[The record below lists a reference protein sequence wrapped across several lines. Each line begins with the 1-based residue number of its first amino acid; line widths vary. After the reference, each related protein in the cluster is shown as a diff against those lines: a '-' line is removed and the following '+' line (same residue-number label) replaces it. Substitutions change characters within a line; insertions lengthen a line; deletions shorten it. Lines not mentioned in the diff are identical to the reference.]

1 LRELIQNAADA
12 AAKNV
17 VIRFETLPSKTVAV
31 PNSGDDSDM
40 LKHTLLHHT
49 VYRLVVTND
58 GQPFAE
64 SDWTRLKRI
73 AEGNPDETKIGA
85 FGVGFYSVFAD
96 CEEPFV
102 ISGRKTMAFIWKGN
116 SLFTKTGSLGAEQ
129 NNQDTCFLLN
139 YRSTTAPIPDL
150 MSLCQFLS
158 TSLTFVGLESIQ
170 LYLDNWNILTLSK
183 KSAPGAGAQLPKGIK
198 TKTKEGLMKITGVVH
213 QSTQIDAKWINAVGW
228 SPTKAPQAIPVQDE
242 TESAGPSLRSFF
254 SRLKVGATS
263 VTNAASAKRA
273 AREAEQQ
280 QQVVIAENI
289 CGRSQASVFLR
300 ISTVNIQTSVSAA
313 FSKELERATKKP
325 PPKMTQIAIL
335 TSSHDETTASLSTVS
350 GLTSKKATDIFS
362 SVLPTKNG
370 RIFIGFPTAQTT
382 GLLCHISAPSVIPT
396 VERES
401 IDLNARYVKTWNI
414 EMLRVAGIACRI
426 AYMGE
431 MEELRNRLNA
441 SMTSGNRVALGAV
454 DIDSVTPHAVH
465 VFKQYTALESTP
477 SSQVGRLIEE
487 AFWESSEKATIDVLS
502 TKGVLPSHLV
512 RVISEPLSFL
522 ENIPLI
528 PQALS
533 TEAQDF
539 VGRLYEHGLVTDMT
553 VKDIKQE
560 LESRSL
566 DETQLVDFL
575 KWCAAQIGTGQLD
588 TASVQGFL
596 GSAVATI
603 AGRDTVSEK
612 SLENSGGKIMVLS
625 EIKTFLSGSK
635 IAPDLPMPPHTIP
648 IRFTKGITRHQLEAF
663 GWEELQIVPWF
674 RYLIEGAENNVLLP
688 EHCLTKSPTFAA
700 QALSVLSKAWDSMSQ
715 GSKTT
720 IVELLSSRTVIPT
733 KLGMRRPIEAYFPS
747 VKLFDDLPVIAN
759 LHVNVKD
766 KLLAALGVR
775 KTIELTVVFER
786 LMAQSP
792 KGEQKWSFTDL
803 VHYLVSVKDDIPKQ
817 DIERL
822 RSTAIF
828 PIEEGVGT
836 ERRAGRLYKV
846 SELFEPKDIFRELGL
861 PLLHWPGVF
870 QIAGPEGRFLGM
882 LGLKS
887 QPEVPQLVSIMKRA
901 ATSSNNRLYITTLTY
916 FVDFHHVNAYARFD
930 LSKIKDEKFL
940 PVEGTAFPTLAAP
953 STCYSNERASIMG
966 YPILIAAFRP
976 HAMKF
981 GVVLDPSIQQV
992 ATRVINN
999 APTSLHEAIGMFGY
1013 LAGRL
1018 AEING
1023 QLAEAFSNARIV
1035 PIFTEKN
1042 EKRMIRHVAPK
1053 MCFLGNPEMY
1063 GEILD
1068 FVDFGMEANSFL
1080 LKVGSKHEPSSPELA
1095 RMVIDGPT
1103 KILSMLGDTRYMDL
1117 LRKLAENQSS
1127 IKSDKNLWKDLKQSP
1142 CLLAYKEHAELVGYK
1157 EKEKENLDEYP
1168 LDEEEA
1174 TVRTY
1179 SLRKASD
1186 IIILDSIR
1194 EYMMFRDFISAAPQ
1208 DDTLEKFYHSL
1219 GVPTLTSIVDL
1230 EHRIGNMR
1238 RDQTEAQR
1246 YRKLIIERSR
1256 LFIHEYSQDL
1266 RHDSKWLDK
1275 HLSVTQ
1281 VDSISLSSSLK
1292 GYGIAPYREKKSA
1305 TLNSNGKS
1313 DYTLYITREPEWY
1326 EISTQIARLLLNRPK
1341 QHDTLALEMVLSS
1354 DLRKLRMKGYNVDRI
1369 LRLKAYETRLADEE
1383 KKKRDVEEAKRRDE
1397 EMKRISGHEKNDMKS
1412 LPPPPPY
1419 EAATPT
1425 KSKAP
1430 NPYPETPMPS
1440 MPGGFGSDSPE
1451 DRAMLPRPP
1460 PKGGMMPWG
1469 SSFQDT
1475 FQQIKQGLGGMA
1487 GPAGPRPGHPQI
1499 EGDTGSHGHGGSDQT
1514 PDVDPVQS
1522 ERNIAANLSSAIQAC
1537 RSHNSNSIFSEPRT
1551 TQVAEAQGSYCDT
1564 TPAQDISF
1572 VTTSSNNIKI
1582 FLSNKMKSSTDQF
1595 LTPERSGLEVFST
1608 LLLDLS
1614 SLFNLSPQSIH
1625 IFYDSA
1631 GRTSAFNQNGALFF
1645 NYHYFRTLHKDTW
1658 ETSRGTKIEALAYW
1672 WITLCHELA
1681 HNLVKEH
1688 SARHSFY
1695 AESFAQQFFG
1705 KVMGKALSYN

>member
-31 PNSGDDSDM
+31 PSSGDDSDM

-49 VYRLVVTND
+49 VYRLVVSND
-58 GQPFAE
+58 GAAFAE

-102 ISGRKTMAFIWKGN
+102 ISGRKTMAFIWKEN
-116 SLFTKTGSLGAEQ
+116 SLFTKTGMLGAEQ

-170 LYLDNWNILTLSK
+170 LYLDNWNILTLTK

-198 TKTKEGLMKITGVVH
+198 TKTRDGLMKITDVIH

-228 SPTKAPQAIPVQDE
+228 SPTKALQVVPVQDE
-242 TESAGPSLRSFF
+242 TESTGPSLRSFF
-254 SRLKVGATS
+254 SRLKVGATN

-280 QQVVIAENI
+280 QQVIIAENI

-325 PPKMTQIAIL
+325 PPKTTRIAIL
-335 TSSHDETTASLSTVS
+335 TSSHDETTASLSTIS
-350 GLTSKKATDIFS
+350 GLTSKKAIEIFA

-382 GLLCHISAPSVIPT
+382 GLLCHISAPSIIPT

-401 IDLNARYVKTWNI
+401 IDLNARYVKTWNV

-441 SMTSGNRVALGAV
+441 SMKDGNRVSLGAT
-454 DIDSVTPHAVH
+454 DIDSVTPQAVH

-477 SSQVGRLIEE
+477 SSQVGKLIEE

-566 DETQLVDFL
+566 DEKQLVDFL
-575 KWCAAQIGTGQLD
+575 KWCATQIGSGQLD
-588 TASVQGFL
+588 MPSVQSFL

-603 AGRDTVSEK
+603 TSSDGVSEK
-612 SLENSGGKIMVLS
+612 SLENTGGKIMVLA

-635 IAPDLPMPPHTIP
+635 ISPDLPMPPHTIP
-648 IRFTKGITRHQLEAF
+648 FKFTKGITRAQLEAF

-674 RYLIEGAENNVLLP
+674 RYLIEGDENNALAA
-688 EHCLTKSPTFAA
+688 EHRLTTSPTFAA
-700 QALSVLSKAWDSMSQ
+700 QALSTLSKAWDSMSQ
-715 GSKTT
+715 GSKNT
-720 IVELLSSRTVIPT
+720 IVELLSPRTIIPT

-759 LHVNVKD
+759 LHTNVKD
-766 KLLAALGVR
+766 KVLAALGVR

-803 VHYLVSVKDDIPKQ
+803 VYYLMSVKDDIPKQ

-822 RSTAIF
+822 KSTAIC
-828 PIEEGVGT
+828 PVEEGVGT
-836 ERRAGRLYKV
+836 ERHAGRLYKV

-861 PLLHWPGVF
+861 PILHWPG
-870 QIAGPEGRFLGM
+870 IYRTAGPEGRFLGGT

-901 ATSSNNRLYITTLTY
+901 AASSNNQLYLTALKY
-916 FVDFHHVNAYARFD
+916 FVDFHHANAYTRFD
-930 LSKIKDEKFL
+930 LSKIKDEQFL
-940 PVEGTAFPTLAAP
+940 PVEGTPFPALASP
-953 STCYSNERASIMG
+953 SGCYSNERASIMG
-966 YPILIAAFRP
+966 YPVLISAFRP

-981 GVVLDPSIQQV
+981 GVYPDPPIQQV

-999 APTSLHEAIGMFGY
+999 APKSLHEAIGMFGY

-1023 QLAEAFSNARIV
+1023 QLADAFGNARIV
-1035 PIFTEKN
+1035 PIFTDKN
-1042 EKRMIRHVAPK
+1042 EKRMVRHVAPK
-1053 MCFLGNPEMY
+1053 MCFLGNSEMY

-1095 RMVIDGPT
+1095 RLVIDGPT
-1103 KILSMLGDTRYMDL
+1103 KILSMLGDTRYLDL

-1142 CLLAYKEHAELVGYK
+1142 CLLAYKEHAGQIASK
-1157 EKEKENLDEYP
+1157 ENENLDEYP
-1168 LDEEEA
+1168 LDDEEA
-1174 TVRTY
+1174 TVRTF

-1194 EYMMFRDFISAAPQ
+1194 EYMMFRDYISAAPQ

-1230 EHRIGNMR
+1230 EHRIGNLR
-1238 RDQTEAQR
+1238 RDQTEAQK

-1292 GYGIAPYREKKSA
+1292 GYGIAPYREKRSA

-1313 DYTLYITREPEWY
+1313 DYTLFITREPDLY

-1369 LRLKAYETRLADEE
+1369 LRQKAYETRLADEE

-1397 EMKRISGHEKNDMKS
+1397 EMKRASGYDKHDMKS
-1412 LPPPPPY
+1412 LPAPPTY
-1419 EAATPT
+1419 EAATLGNG
-1425 KSKAP
+1425 KAS
-1430 NPYPETPMPS
+1430 NQYPETPKKPS
-1440 MPGGFGSDSPE
+1440 MPGGFGADSPE
-1451 DRAMLPRPP
+1451 ERALAPKPP
-1460 PKGGMMPWG
+1460 PKGGMMPWN
-1469 SSFQDT
+1469 FQDT
-1475 FQQIKQGLGGMA
+1475 FQQIKQGLGGLA
-1487 GPAGPRPGHPQI
+1487 GPAGPRPGQHQI
-1499 EGDTGSHGHGGSDQT
+1499 EGGSGSHGHEQPSA
-1514 PDVDPVQS
+1514 PDFDPVQS
-1522 ERNIAANLSSAIQAC
+1522 ERNIASNLSSAIKAC
-1537 RSHNSNSIFSEPRT
+1537 RSSTSNSIFSEPRT

-1564 TPAQDISF
+1564 TPGQDISF
-1572 VTTSSNNIKI
+1572 ITTSSNGIKI
-1582 FLSNKMKSSTDQF
+1582 FLSNKLTTPPDQF
-1595 LTPERSGLEVFST
+1595 IHSEHQGIKTFST
-1608 LLLDLS
+1608 LLLDLCA
-1614 SLFNLSPQSIH
+1614 LFNLSRESIH
-1625 IFYDSA
+1625 IFYDNA
-1631 GRTSAFNQNGALFF
+1631 GRTIAFNQDGALFF
-1645 NYHYFRTLHKDTW
+1645 NYHYFLTLHRDTW
-1658 ETSRGTKIEALAYW
+1658 ETSHGTKIEALAYW

-1705 KVMGKALSYN
+1705 KVMGLAMSYN